1 MRYNIPS
8 MKQSTKVI
16 YSITIKIVAFVLCI
30 QSQISNAQAPT
41 SPAPTE
47 VVAPDGPM
55 DAVPP
60 TSKCARDR
68 KLSTTLRYAI
78 LPLKDQI
85 GDPTFIE
92 ALDVFIKGSP
102 SSRRVNALVI
112 QFDVQGGTQKEIA
125 ALADQIL
132 KIRKIMPVIGVF
144 GSVYGPGAVLP
155 VFCDYLVVLN
165 SNAEDLV
172 IDWAPGSDLSDVNFD
187 AQVQTNLSTIT
198 SLASDRPYWKSF
210 LKSLLDPTADLFLW
224 KGSDGCPEAG
234 ESAPVGIEA
243 FQLSSGKDSFT
254 GMTGAQL
261 VTAGLA
267 ISVNGGIEQIG
278 PSLGVKSW
286 QVQTGVGEKIVQDIQ
301 TAKTKEL
308 EKWRFTFKDGFA
320 AIKSALNLTGAMIE
334 AESIAR
340 EADPRRQ
347 QFQGSY
353 TRSWRRGGWGGNTGG
368 TFSWRKNC
376 DTAIDAWNLVSRLY
390 RQASDAA
397 AYAKKMVSELAANPL
412 TMSNPDFK
420 SDFNVL
426 KSEVDALMSQSA
438 MWNVKGNNAESSI
451 KWLRANYN
459 QPVGRQ

>member
-1 MRYNIPS
+1 

-60 TSKCARDR
+60 TSKCPRDR
-68 KLSTTLRYAI
+68 KLSSTLRYAI

-85 GDPTFIE
+85 GDPAFAE
-92 ALDVFIKGSP
+92 AIDVFIKGSP
-102 SSRRVNALVI
+102 ASRRVNALVI
-112 QFDVQGGTQKEIA
+112 QFDVKGGTQQEVA

-165 SNAEDLV
+165 PNADDV
-172 IDWAPGSDLSDVNFD
+172 VMDWSPGSDLLDVNFD
-187 AQVQTNLSTIT
+187 EQVRTNLSTIT
-198 SLASDRPYWKSF
+198 SRASDRPYWKSF

-234 ESAPVGIEA
+234 ESAPAEIDA
-243 FQLSSGKDSFT
+243 FQLSSGKDALT

-261 VTAGLA
+261 VTAGIA

-278 PSLGVKSW
+278 SALGVKSW
-286 QVQTGVGEKIVQDIQ
+286 QVQAGVGEKIVQEIQ

-308 EKWRFTFKDGFA
+308 EKWNFTYNDGFA

-340 EADPRRQ
+340 DADPRRQ
-347 QFQGSY
+347 EYQGSY
-353 TRSWRRGGWGGNTGG
+353 SRSWRRGGWSSSTGG
-368 TFSWRKNC
+368 TYSWRKNC

-390 RQASDAA
+390 RQASDATSH
-397 AYAKKMVSELAANPL
+397 AKKMVSELAANPL

-420 SDFNVL
+420 SDFNAL
-426 KSEVDALMSQSA
+426 RFEVDALMLQSG
-438 MWNVKGNNAESSI
+438 MLTVKGQNAESAMQ
-451 KWLRANYN
+451 WLRANYN